1 MVFASANS
9 NHCCLIRGS
18 SCLTNSSVSLSFG
31 STSSCARRIQGP
43 FLLCEP
49 LRLQQSFLRAVISD
63 TSSVLDG
70 CTRDRLSV
78 SDPYDHTDIRENC
91 TELSGESADRKDA
104 PECLDDS
111 IMIRVCDKLIEV
123 FIVDKPTPTDWRRLL
138 AFSKEWSNIW
148 PCFYRR
154 CQEQADN
161 ESDLAMKH
169 KLLRLKRKLKEVK
182 DISYHLCMT
191 TRGNFQRLMLQEI
204 RILKYLLTIK
214 DPEEQLSILKEEKS
228 HSYSCSDSIF
238 STQSWNSLYSSN
250 SRENTDADLFDSLL
264 IDPAVLGYWLQ
275 MCHTVKEVRTVHAIL
290 LKYLKSPVTF
300 VDNNLITAYAR
311 FGKLLE
317 ARKVFNRML
326 ERNVVSWTAI
336 LSGYLR
342 TGLDDEVL
350 FLFNELI
357 KNGVKA
363 NGKTYVCMLNLCRR
377 RLDFELGTQI
387 HACILKGNWNNLIV
401 DSAIVYYYAKCGDL
415 IGAFRAF
422 DRMLE
427 RDVVCWTAMIT
438 ACAQQGRAAEA
449 FHLFS
454 KMQDGGLTPNE
465 FTVCGVLKACGE
477 EKALKFGRQ
486 LHGTIVKKMF
496 KDDVYIG
503 TSVVVMYAK
512 CGEVLDS
519 RRVFDRMKK
528 RNTVTWTSM
537 ISGYALNGY
546 GKEAISLFRLMKRRH
561 IIANNLT
568 VISILRACG
577 SISSLTTGKEVHA
590 QVLRNS
596 IHRNIYIGSTLVWF
610 YCRCGEYFYA
620 SKVLQSMT
628 VRDVVSW
635 TAIISGCTRLGHGI
649 EALEFMKNMLWE
661 GVEPNPFTYSSALKA
676 CARLEDILH
685 GKWIHSSVNKTHALS
700 NVFVGSALIDM
711 YSKCRSISEAT
722 KVFNNMPDRNLVS
735 WNAMILGYA
744 RNGLSMEAL
753 KLMYRMQAEG
763 LLVDD
768 YVIALV
774 FSACGDVDWNKEA
787 LSEDNC
793 SSKTVNEIESR

>member
-1 MVFASANS
+1 MVTQTIWKPS
-9 NHCCLIRGS
+9 HLLS
-18 SCLTNSSVSLSFG
+18 SQFRPHL
-31 STSSCARRIQGP
+31 TSSCAGRIQGP
-43 FLLCEP
+43 NLLCEP
-49 LRLQQSFLRAVISD
+49 LKLQQFFLTAVISD
-63 TSSVLDG
+63 TSAVLDG
-70 CTRDRLSV
+70 CTRDSLSV
-78 SDPYDHTDIRENC
+78 CDPSDHADTRENC
-91 TELSGESADRKDA
+91 TKLSGESADRKDA
-104 PECLDDS
+104 PECFDDD
-111 IMIRVCDKLIEV
+111 IMNMVCDKLIEV
-123 FIVDKPTPTDWRRLL
+123 FIVEKPTPTDWRRLI

-148 PCFYRR
+148 PHFYRR
-154 CQEQADN
+154 CQERADD

-169 KLLRLKRKLKEVK
+169 KLLWLRRKLKEVK
-182 DISYHLCMT
+182 DILYRLCMT
-191 TRGNFQRLMLQEI
+191 TRGNLQRLMLQEI

-214 DPEEQLSILKEEKS
+214 DPKEQLFFLKEAKS
-228 HSYSCSDSIF
+228 HSYSGKDSIF
-238 STQSWNSLYSSN
+238 STQSWIFPCSSN
-250 SRENTDADLFDSLL
+250 SRENPNADLFDSLF

-275 MCHTVKEVRTVHAIL
+275 LCHTVKEVRTVHGIVA
-290 LKYLKSPVTF
+290 KYLKSSVTF

-317 ARKVFNRML
+317 ARKVFDRML

-342 TGLDDEVL
+342 NGLDDEVL
-350 FLFNELI
+350 FLFSELI

-363 NGKTYVCMLNLCRR
+363 NSKTYVCILNLCRR
-377 RLDFELGTQI
+377 RSDFELGTQI

-401 DSAIVYYYAKCGDL
+401 DSAIVYYYAQCGDL
-415 IGAFRAF
+415 SGAFRAF

-438 ACAQQGRAAEA
+438 ACAQQGRAKEA
-449 FHLFS
+449 FKLFS
-454 KMQDGGLTPNE
+454 KMQDGGLIPNE
-465 FTVCGVLKACGE
+465 FTVCAVLKACGE
-477 EKALKFGRQ
+477 VRELKFGRQ
-486 LHGTIVKKMF
+486 LHGTIVKNMF

-503 TSVVVMYAK
+503 TSLMGMYAK
-512 CGEVLDS
+512 CGEILDS
-519 RRVFDRMKK
+519 RRVFDKMRK

-546 GKEAISLFRLMKRRH
+546 GKEAISLFCLMKRRH

-577 SISSLTTGKEVHA
+577 SISSLSTGKEVHA

-596 IHRNIYIGSTLVWF
+596 MHGNIYIGSTLVWF

-635 TAIISGCTRLGHGI
+635 TAIISGCARLGHGL
-649 EALEFMKNMLWE
+649 EALEFFKNMLWE

-676 CARLEDILH
+676 CARLEAILQ

-722 KVFNNMPDRNLVS
+722 KVFYNMPDRNLVS
-735 WNAMILGYA
+735 WRAMILGYA
-744 RNGLSMEAL
+744 RNGLGVEAL
-753 KLMYRMQAEG
+753 KLMHRMQAEG

-768 YVIALV
+768 YVIAIVL
-774 FSACGDVDWNKEA
+774 SACGDVKWNKEG
-787 LSEDNC
+787 LSQCCLQSNLSYSLPED
-793 SSKTVNEIESR
+793 KL